1 MAVLNSVNT
10 VGTTVT
16 EIVGPALNAQYVYV
30 QNGDFDGT
38 AEIYVGDKDVTSS
51 NGFRVW
57 RNNNVMLQIEGG
69 DSLYAIADTDAT
81 PIRIINIRQ

>member
-1 MAVLNSVNT
+1 MAVANSIST

-16 EIVGPALNAQYVYV
+16 EIVGPAQNAQYVYV
-30 QNGDFDGT
+30 QNGDFDGS
-38 AEIYVGDKDVTSS
+38 AEIYVGDRDVTSA

-81 PIRIINIRQ
+81 PIRIVTVRQ